1 MRKEEIISFLKDV
14 KSGNIRFELD
24 ILSDKKEKLGKIR
37 PILDSKISDNSE
49 IIRFIT
55 KWREYYKE
63 NFISQFPVSEERT
76 KNWLQNQVINKD
88 NRILFII
95 QTPDGKL
102 AGHIGVIFFEV
113 DEDTCEID
121 NVVKAADC
129 NIPGLM
135 YHALKTLN
143 SFLFNSLKMK
153 KIFLRVFSDN
163 IKAKNLY
170 LACGFSKTKE
180 IKLKRVV
187 QGDTIKYIEI
197 PEEIN
202 EPYDRILDIM
212 EILREE

>member
-1 MRKEEIISFLKDV
+1 MRKEEVISFLKDV
-14 KSGNIRFELD
+14 KSGNVKFEFD

-55 KWREYYKE
+55 KWREYCKE
-63 NFISQFPVSEERT
+63 NFLSQFPVSEERT

-102 AGHIGVIFFEV
+102 AEHIGVIFFEV

-135 YHALKTLN
+135 YHAMKTLN
-143 SFLFNSLKMK
+143 NFLFNSLKMK
-153 KIFLRVFSDN
+153 KI
-163 IKAKNLY
+163 
-170 LACGFSKTKE
+170 LAHAFK
-180 IKLKRVV
+180 
-187 QGDTIKYIEI
+187 
-197 PEEIN
+197 
-202 EPYDRILDIM
+202 
-212 EILREE
+212 

>member
-1 MRKEEIISFLKDV
+1 
-14 KSGNIRFELD
+14 
-24 ILSDKKEKLGKIR
+24 
-37 PILDSKISDNSE
+37 
-49 IIRFIT
+49 
-55 KWREYYKE
+55 
-63 NFISQFPVSEERT
+63 
-76 KNWLQNQVINKD
+76 
-88 NRILFII
+88 
-95 QTPDGKL
+95 
-102 AGHIGVIFFEV
+102 
-113 DEDTCEID
+113 
-121 NVVKAADC
+121 
-129 NIPGLM
+129 
-135 YHALKTLN
+135 
-143 SFLFNSLKMK
+143 MK

>member
-1 MRKEEIISFLKDV
+1 MRKEEIISFLKNV

-24 ILSDKKEKLGKIR
+24 ILNDKNEKLGKIR

-63 NFISQFPVSEERT
+63 NFLSQFPVSEERT

-113 DEDTCEID
+113 DENTCEID
-121 NVVKAADC
+121 NVVKSADC

-143 SFLFNSLKMK
+143 NFLFNSLKIK

-187 QGDTIKYIEI
+187 HGDTIKYIEI

-212 EILREE
+212 EVLREE